1 MLCQIIEE
9 EFPLRDSPK
18 SGHLMIVEA
27 NHEGGND
34 IEFLSEVR
42 ERAER
47 LDSLND
53 AVNTEQARDFT
64 KHWQAIHVEAN
75 SGMTEQLRDV
85 EEVSCAAAQ
94 IEDMLGTRE
103 VEFKLANSP
112 DVHSDPTIEIE
123 IFWPIR
129 ARIFYRI
136 SSANQ
141 LEASWIDCLNNAL
154 CLQRKPV
161 RAQHS
166 ERVFSRARQALA
178 IDQFSYFMPQL
189 HSSHLVAKRNNFN

>member
-1 MLCQIIEE
+1 V
-9 EFPLRDSPK
+9 
-18 SGHLMIVEA
+18 IVEA

-34 IEFLSEVR
+34 IELLIEVR
-42 ERAER
+42 ERTER
-47 LDSLND
+47 LNSLND
-53 AVNTEQARDFT
+53 ATNTEQACDFT
-64 KHWQAIHVEAN
+64 EHRQAIHVEADP
-75 SGMTEQLRDV
+75 GMTKELRDIKK
-85 EEVSCAAAQ
+85 VSCATAQ
-94 IEDMLGTRE
+94 IENLFGPRD

-112 DVHSDPTIEIE
+112 DINSDPTIEIE

-129 ARIFYRI
+129 AGIFYRI
-136 SSANQ
+136 SSANL

-154 CLQRKPV
+154 CLQGKPV